1 MIESFPCA
9 PAGVHGEGA
18 EPRARVRLDWMDF
31 YRRNPNVARTCRH
44 FGIIRQ
50 TFYRWQRPL

>member
-1 MIESFPCA
+1 
-9 PAGVHGEGA
+9 
-18 EPRARVRLDWMDF
+18 MDF